1 LIDPSGTLIRSNSNR
16 VLRSTPGT
24 VRTFLEPDLRA
35 VEKGL
40 DVRLKNPVHF
50 APARHPVK
58 GADRVVSASTG
69 SKTIRAVQKVLL
81 VDGLQHFT
89 QGVLYDLVLERTE
102 VRFLRRSVP
111 YLADMPNGRVRPL
124 SFGMCTRR
132 IG

>member
-1 LIDPSGTLIRSNSNR
+1 MQTL
-16 VLRSTPGT
+16 TD
-24 VRTFLEPDLRA
+24 EPLDRPVGNPYPEQFQQGVAIHA

-69 SKTIRAVQKVLL
+69 SKTIRAFQKVLL

-102 VRFLRRSVP
+102 VRFLPRSVP
-111 YLADMPNGRVRPL
+111 YLAEMPNGRVRPL